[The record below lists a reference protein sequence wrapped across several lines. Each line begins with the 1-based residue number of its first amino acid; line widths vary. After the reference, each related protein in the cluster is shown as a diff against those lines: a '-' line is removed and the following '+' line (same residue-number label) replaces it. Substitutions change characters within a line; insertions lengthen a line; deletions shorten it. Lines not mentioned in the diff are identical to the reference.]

1 MSQEITATIEV
12 GQYEARELILDN
24 KGKFFGAIF
33 VRKQPKC
40 IVCNKRFKKDVS
52 IPKVCPKCGGDVSFI
67 RTTAGLL
74 GVRKPKSGAT
84 VPGEGIRKG
93 ESFEKALS
101 KGRVKYYDPN
111 VQQKDGKGDYRQFC
125 LELLTQ
131 ISINHIRYI
140 VVDVD

>member
-1 MSQEITATIEV
+1 MTQEITATIEV
-12 GQYEARELILDN
+12 GQHEARELILDN

-40 IVCNKRFKKDVS
+40 LSCNKRFKDAVVA
-52 IPKVCPKCGGDVSFI
+52 PKECPKCGGEVSFI
-67 RTTAGLL
+67 RTTAGRL
-74 GVRKPKSGAT
+74 GVKKPTSGAT
-84 VPGEGIRKG
+84 IPGQGEYVG
-93 ESFEKALS
+93 ESFETALS

-111 VQQKDGKGDYRQFC
+111 VEQTDGRGDYRQFC

-131 ISINHIRYI
+131 VSINHIRYI